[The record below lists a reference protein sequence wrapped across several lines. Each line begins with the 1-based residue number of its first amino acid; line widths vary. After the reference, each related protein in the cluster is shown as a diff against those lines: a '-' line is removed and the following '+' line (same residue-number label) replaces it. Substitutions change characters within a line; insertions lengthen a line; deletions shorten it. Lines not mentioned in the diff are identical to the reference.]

1 MIKRVVFSLFFLG
14 VVAAGAGA
22 YFSLNVPY
30 QGFRDPVIVEFPK
43 GTSTQEMAR
52 TLAQNG
58 VVRYGW
64 QFLLARALH
73 AGQRLQAGEYRFAS
87 ADSPSHVLNRIA
99 RGDVFFYEVVVP
111 EGSNMF
117 DIAAILTRFDFLN
130 PEEFLRAA
138 RNPALIH
145 DLAPDAPTLEG
156 YLFPATYRITRST
169 TARQLCAMMTGQFR
183 RQWRQLEAGR
193 TGQSQAAPVNATV
206 TMASLVEKETGQP
219 QERPVV
225 ASVYE
230 NRLRRGMT
238 LDCDPTTIYA
248 ALLEQRYRGTIY
260 RSDLASDNAYNTYRH
275 AGLPPG
281 PIANPGAAALEA
293 ALQPAET
300 DYLYFVAKPDG
311 SGGHQFSETMA
322 QHNVAVQ
329 KYRRAMNKQA
339 DPPLPTT
346 PPATPNSTRPHR
358 KHRRRA

>member
-1 MIKRVVFSLFFLG
+1 MIKRLVFIWLLLG
-14 VVAAGAGA
+14 VVAAAAGA
-22 YFSLNVPY
+22 YFSLNVAY
-30 QGFRDPVIVEFPK
+30 QGFRNPVIVEFPK
-43 GTSTQEMAR
+43 GTSTRDMAE

-73 AGQRLQAGEYRFAS
+73 PGQRLQAGEYRFAG
-87 ADSPSHVLNRIA
+87 ADSPSHILNRIA

-111 EGSNMF
+111 EGSNIF

-130 PEEFLRAA
+130 PADFLRAA

-169 TARQLCAMMTGQFR
+169 TAQQLCMMMTAQFR
-183 RQWRQLEAGR
+183 KQWHLLQARGAGEP
-193 TGQSQAAPVNATV
+193 PVNATV
-206 TMASLVEKETGQP
+206 TMASLVEKETGQA

-230 NRLRRGMT
+230 NRLRKGMT

-281 PIANPGAAALEA
+281 PIASPGAAALEA
-293 ALQPAET
+293 ALHPAET

-311 SGGHQFSETMA
+311 SGGHQFSETIG
-322 QHNVAVQ
+322 QHDLAVQ

-339 DPPLPTT
+339 DPPP
-346 PPATPNSTRPHR
+346 PPAAPHPTKPRR